1 MVYQTLS
8 RSSFYEYLVAIFLR
22 SLSGGNR
29 RPIPP
34 YKPLPPATTDS
45 ILNREKEQSDKNSNK
60 HKIDSKPP
68 ESSTEEATTKK
79 EEIDRSEATTHDS
92 IENAT
97 KRYEENN
104 GQKVKTD
111 SNTAE
116 KPINSTKGPESE
128 HPPKKENASA
138 MESEKTNFT
147 KHDDSPKSVIP
158 LEIPTIKPTKTSKIG
173 NSEGS
178 SSSSN
183 EKLNKPNISKTSTKS
198 YSTLSIETSS
208 SIQIIEST
216 TTTKS
221 TLVVQSSVVAQS
233 TPTSQTDS
241 SDVTSSTIGLQPSK
255 SAEFESTVSNIP
267 TENLPS
273 TFAKISASVEKSTAH
288 IPASNTFSKNSGR
301 KSARMKFCSF
311 CKIILHSIHNEFV
324 RSANKYARLI
334 SFVDVETGNLSCTIN
349 FLCSPYR
356 SLCLPT
362 PAWNRP

>member
-1 MVYQTLS
+1 M
-8 RSSFYEYLVAIFLR
+8 
-22 SLSGGNR
+22 LSGGNR

-34 YKPLPPATTDS
+34 YKPLPPATDS

-60 HKIDSKPP
+60 HKIDSKP
-68 ESSTEEATTKK
+68 ESSTEEVTTKK
-79 EEIDRSEATTHDS
+79 EDTDRNEATTHDG

-104 GQKVKTD
+104 GQKVRKTD

-116 KPINSTKGPESE
+116 KPMNENSTKGPESE
-128 HPPKKENASA
+128 HPPKKEYASV
-138 MESEKTNFT
+138 MESEKGKTNFT

-158 LEIPTIKPTKTSKIG
+158 LEIATIKPTKTSKIG

-183 EKLNKPNISKTSTKS
+183 EKLDKSNISKTSTKS

-221 TLVVQSSVVAQS
+221 TVVQSSVVGQS
-233 TPTSQTDS
+233 TTTNDD
-241 SDVTSSTIGLQPSK
+241 DVTSSTIGLQPSK
-255 SAEFESTVSNIP
+255 SAEFESTGIVVSSIP

-273 TFAKISASVEKSTAH
+273 TFTKISPSVEKSAAR
-288 IPASNTFSKNSGR
+288 IPATNTFSKNSGR
-301 KSARMKFCSF
+301 KSARMHVKFFSF
-311 CKIILHSIHNEFV
+311 CKIILHSIHNEFLA
-324 RSANKYARLI
+324 RSFGEQAC
-334 SFVDVETGNLSCTIN
+334 SIN
-349 FLCSPYR
+349 HL
-356 SLCLPT
+356 
-362 PAWNRP
+362 